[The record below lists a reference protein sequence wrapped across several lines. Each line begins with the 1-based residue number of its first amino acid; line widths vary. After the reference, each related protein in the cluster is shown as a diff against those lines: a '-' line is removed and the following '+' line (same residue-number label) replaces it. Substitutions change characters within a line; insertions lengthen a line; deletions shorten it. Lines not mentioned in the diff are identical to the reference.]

1 MKAPADIGEG
11 PAFQPSLL
19 APRHWLSW
27 IGIGV
32 IAAAR
37 LLPTP
42 LRDAVAGLVG
52 TFQYRN
58 NPKRRGI
65 VELNL
70 ARCYPELDEGQ
81 RNALARDHFRAYA
94 RVMADQ
100 ARLWL
105 DLRRRVPGRDCR
117 VEGLEYIEAERAR
130 GRSVILLEPH
140 SVAVELGGIAL
151 TPHVEL
157 STVANRLSDPVL
169 HWLVNHVRRR
179 YGVRVWF
186 REDGLR
192 PVVRALRKGTVF
204 YYMPDEDQ
212 GERDAVFAPFFGE
225 PKATL
230 NTLGRLARLS
240 GAAVIPTMAWYDEDR
255 RCYRVR
261 LQPPLRGFPTGDAI
275 ADATAMNKALEQS
288 IALCPEQYLWNYRL
302 FRTQPDGSRMPY
314 PSHEGW
320 RRSLR
325 RRRRRHEKMRR

>member
-1 MKAPADIGEG
+1 MNAPAES
-11 PAFQPSLL
+11 AFRNSLL

-27 IGIGV
+27 AGIV
-32 IAAAR
+32 LLAAAR
-37 LLPTP
+37 LLPRA
-42 LRDAVAGLVG
+42 LRDPVAGRVG
-52 TFQYRN
+52 EFQYRH
-58 NPKRRGI
+58 NPRRRNI

-70 ARCYPELDEGQ
+70 ARCYPRLDERQ
-81 RNALARDHFRAYA
+81 RNALARAHFRAYA
-94 RVMADQ
+94 QVMADQ

-105 DLRRRVPGRDCR
+105 DLRRHVPVRDCR
-117 VEGLEYIEAERAR
+117 VTGLEHIEAERAR
-130 GRSVILLEPH
+130 GRSVILLKPH
-140 SVAVELGGIAL
+140 SVAVEFGGIAL

-157 STVANRLSDPVL
+157 STMANRLGDPVL
-169 HWLVNHVRRR
+169 NWLVNRVRRR

-192 PVVRALRKGTVF
+192 PVVRALREGTVF

-240 GAAVIPTMAWYDEDR
+240 DAAVIPMMAWYDEQR
-255 RCYRVR
+255 RCYQVQ
-261 LQPPLRGFPTGDAI
+261 LQPPLGGFPTGDAV
-275 ADATAMNKALEQS
+275 ADATRMNAALEQC

-302 FRTQPDGSRMPY
+302 FRTRPDGSEMPY
-314 PSHEGW
+314 PRHSGW

-325 RRRRRHEKMRR
+325 RWRRRREKERG

>member
-1 MKAPADIGEG
+1 MNAPAE
-11 PAFQPSLL
+11 PVFRLSLL

-27 IGIGV
+27 AGILLL
-32 IAAAR
+32 AAAR
-37 LLPTP
+37 LLPQA
-42 LRDAVAGLVG
+42 LRDPIAGRVG
-52 TFQYRN
+52 DFQYRH

-70 ARCYPELDEGQ
+70 AQCYPQLDDAQ
-81 RNALARDHFRAYA
+81 REARARAHFRVYA
-94 RVMADQ
+94 KVMADQ

-105 DLRRRVPGRDCR
+105 DLRRRVPARDCR

-130 GRSVILLEPH
+130 GHSVILLKPH
-140 SVAVELGGIAL
+140 SVAVEFGGIAL
-151 TPHVEL
+151 TPHVGL
-157 STVANRLSDPVL
+157 STMANRLSDPVL
-169 HWLVNHVRRR
+169 DWLVSHVRRR

-192 PVVRALRKGTVF
+192 PVVRALREGAVF

-212 GERDAVFAPFFGE
+212 GQRDAVFAPFFGE

-240 GAAVIPTMAWYDEDR
+240 GAAVIPMMAWYDEER
-255 RCYRVR
+255 RCYRVQ
-261 LQPPLRGFPTGDAI
+261 LLPPLDGFPTGDEV
-275 ADATAMNKALEQS
+275 ADATTMNAALEQS

-302 FRTQPDGSRMPY
+302 FRTRPDGSRMPY
-314 PSHEGW
+314 PGHGGW

-325 RRRRRHEKMRR
+325 RRRRRREKARR